1 VISTKPID
9 TLGRLFFL
17 QSCSLTRYVVNASP
31 YVAPG
36 DDHLLER
43 LQAVAAEQQRMAG
56 RLAETVLARRG
67 RLPRV
72 VFPMRYT
79 SVHDLE
85 LRHLIGR
92 IVQEHRAVVKEIEAA
107 VTAFADDAE
116 LQQLA
121 SEMRSVATAHLAL
134 LEELA
139 SSDRPLELASRFE
152 RVGAENGSGAAR
164 RILDQKSPFVM
175 TAA

>member
-1 VISTKPID
+1 MHID
-9 TLGRLFFL
+9 LLRRLFYL

-31 YVAPG
+31 YVAPD
-36 DDHLLER
+36 DDHWFES
-43 LQAVAAEQQRMAG
+43 LQAIAAEQERMAG

-85 LRHLIGR
+85 LRYLIGQ
-92 IVQEHRAVVKEIEAA
+92 IVQEHRAVIREIEAA

-116 LQQLA
+116 LQRLA
-121 SEMRSVATAHLAL
+121 SEMFRVETAHLAL

-139 SSDRPLELASRFE
+139 SDRTVELASKME
-152 RVGAENGSGAAR
+152 RAEAEDRSGAAR
-164 RILDQKSPFVM
+164 WILDQKSPFVM

>member
-1 VISTKPID
+1 VISAKHID
-9 TLGRLFFL
+9 ILGRLFYL
-17 QSCSLTRYVVNASP
+17 QSSSLTRYVVHASP

-36 DDHLLER
+36 DDHLFER
-43 LQAVAAEQQRMAG
+43 LQAVAAEQERMAG
-56 RLAETVLARRG
+56 RLAETVWARRG

-72 VFPMRYT
+72 SFPMRFT

-85 LRHLIGR
+85 LRHLITQ
-92 IVQEHRAVVKEIEAA
+92 IVQEQRAVVKEIEAA

-116 LQQLA
+116 SQRLA
-121 SEMRSVATAHLAL
+121 SEMRGVETAHLTV

-139 SSDRPLELASRFE
+139 SDRPLELASKLE
-152 RVGAENGSGAAR
+152 RADADNGSGAAR
-164 RILDQKSPFVM
+164 RTLVQKWPFVM

>member
-1 VISTKPID
+1 MISAMHID
-9 TLGRLFFL
+9 LLGRLFYL

-36 DDHLLER
+36 DAHLFER
-43 LQAVAAEQQRMAG
+43 LQAIAAEQERMAG

-85 LRHLIGR
+85 LRHLIGQ
-92 IVQEHRAVVKEIEAA
+92 IVQEQRAVVKEIEAA

-116 LQQLA
+116 LQRLA
-121 SEMRSVATAHLAL
+121 SEMRSVETAHLAL

-139 SSDRPLELASRFE
+139 SDWPLELASRFE
-152 RVGAENGSGAAR
+152 RDHAESRSGAVR

>member
-1 VISTKPID
+1 MNSAKPID
-9 TLGRLFFL
+9 ILSRLFYL
-17 QSCSLTRYVVNASP
+17 QSSSLTRYVVQASP

-36 DDHLLER
+36 DHPLFER

-56 RLAETVLARRG
+56 RLAETVLARGG

-85 LRHLIGR
+85 LRHLIAQ
-92 IVQEHRAVVKEIEAA
+92 ILQEQRAVVDEVEAA
-107 VTAFADDAE
+107 ATAFTEDAE
-116 LQQLA
+116 LQRLA
-121 SEMRSVATAHLAL
+121 SEIRSVETAHLTL
-134 LEELA
+134 LEDLA
-139 SSDRPLELASRFE
+139 SDQSLELASRLKRE
-152 RVGAENGSGAAR
+152 DAEHRPSAAR
-164 RILDQKSPFVM
+164 RIVDQKSPFVM

>member
-1 VISTKPID
+1 VISAKRID
-9 TLGRLFFL
+9 ILRRLFYL

-36 DDHLLER
+36 DDHLFER
-43 LQAVAAEQQRMAG
+43 LQAVAAKQERMAG

-85 LRHLIGR
+85 LRHLIGQ
-92 IVQEHRAVVKEIEAA
+92 IVQEQRAVVKEIETA

-116 LQQLA
+116 LQRLA
-121 SEMRSVATAHLAL
+121 SEMRSVETAYLTL

-139 SSDRPLELASRFE
+139 SDRPLELASSFE
-152 RVGAENGSGAAR
+152 WDDAEDRSGAAR

>member
-1 VISTKPID
+1 VIPAKQID
-9 TLGRLFFL
+9 ILGRLFYL

-31 YVAPG
+31 YVAPD
-36 DDHLLER
+36 DDHLFER
-43 LQAVAAEQQRMAG
+43 LQAVAAEQERMAG

-85 LRHLIGR
+85 LRHLIGQ
-92 IVQEHRAVVKEIEAA
+92 IVQEQKAVVKEIEAA

-116 LQQLA
+116 LQRLA
-121 SEMRSVATAHLAL
+121 FEMRSVETAHLTL

-139 SSDRPLELASRFE
+139 SDRPLELASRLE
-152 RVGAENGSGAAR
+152 REDAENRSGAAR
-164 RILDQKSPFVM
+164 RILDQTSPFVT